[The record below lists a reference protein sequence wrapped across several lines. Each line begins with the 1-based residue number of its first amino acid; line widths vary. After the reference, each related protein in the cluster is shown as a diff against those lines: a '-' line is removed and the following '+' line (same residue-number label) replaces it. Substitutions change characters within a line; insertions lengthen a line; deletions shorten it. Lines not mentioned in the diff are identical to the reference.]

1 MDLNRVF
8 FSVSL
13 GCIILIGG
21 AFNLSVLRILTKEKK
36 LRKNI
41 PSNFLINLLVIDLIN
56 IFTVMPF
63 SLVSMVKPSWEPPA
77 GLQKLNG
84 FLGTIVELASMLALA
99 IISLDRLA
107 AVMKPLEYKARMT
120 TCKAVQF
127 NSYVWI
133 QSVLFALIPV
143 FCGWFVFNERY
154 SACTLLSQSD
164 QEGFYVFMGF
174 LISCNFLL
182 SLGIIVATYLY
193 IFRVA
198 RSHHR
203 RIFRAILP
211 NNIFTLKNQSRH
223 ESFRQREIRTAS
235 KILLVIGAFIVC
247 HLPYASLR
255 MMELNRNRNLL
266 HISKTFSISTKWAS
280 FSKSSLNPFIYFLQ
294 QQRFR
299 KAFARLF
306 KSSSNSFKNSK
317 SNKVFP
323 NNNNNTYISKSDKN
337 NVNDTTFQT

>member
-1 MDLNRVF
+1 MGVDRIV

-13 GCIILIGG
+13 GGIILIGG

-56 IFTVMPF
+56 IFFVMPF
-63 SLVSMVKPSWEPPA
+63 SFVSMINPTWIPPA

-84 FLGTIVELASMLALA
+84 FLGTTVELASMLALA

-120 TCKAVQF
+120 VCKAVQF
-127 NSYVWI
+127 NSCVWI
-133 QSVLFALIPV
+133 QSLFFAVVPV
-143 FCGWFVFNERY
+143 FCDWFIFNERY
-154 SACTLLSQSD
+154 FSCTLLSQSNED
-164 QEGFYVFMGF
+164 GFYVFMGF

-182 SLGIIVATYLY
+182 SLCIIIATYLY

-198 RSHHR
+198 RSHHK
-203 RIFRAILP
+203 RISRAILP
-211 NNIFTLKNQSRH
+211 KNIFTLENQTRH

-235 KILLVIGAFIVC
+235 KILFVIGAFIVC

-255 MMELNRNRNLL
+255 MMELNKNRHLVN
-266 HISKTFSISTKWAS
+266 ISQTFTISTKWAS

-306 KSSSNSFKNSK
+306 KSTRTSFRSQK
-317 SNKVFP
+317 SNKISP
-323 NNNNNTYISKSDKN
+323 KKLDNNHIVNN
-337 NVNDTTFQT
+337 TTFQT